1 MREQNQNETR
11 APVGVVPRREAGAIE
26 PLMCDTP
33 ETCTVDEGI
42 DASGGPG
49 SPAWSQ
55 WLPSVTLVT
64 AVAGALEWL
73 KLTR

>member
-1 MREQNQNETR
+1 MRDQKDAQT
-11 APVGVVPRREAGAIE
+11 PVGVVPRRQARSIE
-26 PLMCDTP
+26 PLMFDGP
-33 ETCTVDEGI
+33 DPSTVAEDIE
-42 DASGGPG
+42 ASRGRAA
-49 SPAWSQ
+49 PAWSR

>member
-1 MREQNQNETR
+1 MPDQNEQQT
-11 APVGVVPRREAGAIE
+11 PVGVVPRRQVRSIE
-26 PLMCDTP
+26 PLMCDGP
-33 ETCTVDEGI
+33 DRCTVAEEVEAPRDQAG
-42 DASGGPG
+42 A
-49 SPAWSQ
+49 AWSQ